1 MSFLLLLRIRP
12 LANQRA
18 QGQRPGDGNGSRGK
32 ALFVVARLV
41 VKCAGK
47 HQSLFSPKRCLR
59 LRRAFQDYFL
69 HQCEWLLEDRDT

>member
-41 VKCAGK
+41 VKRAGK
-47 HQSLFSPKRCLR
+47 RRFSPKRCLR
-59 LRRAFQDYFL
+59 LRRAFQDYLL
-69 HQCEWLLEDRDT
+69 HQCGWLLEDRDT